1 MDASVAPCFLTVR
14 RFQEKSTLHR
24 SSSRAGR
31 LKMSWSK
38 IAKLLFLGPICSY
51 GSLQDRPRYLSE
63 YASEEES

>member
-14 RFQEKSTLHR
+14 RFEEKSTLHR
-24 SSSRAGR
+24 SSRAGR
-31 LKMSWSK
+31 LKMSRSN